1 MVVATMVA
9 KYRTPALA
17 GNRSRN
23 AKPSPF
29 AATSKAEASKHTKYD
44 APVATM
50 NGAPVATMNPH

>member
-17 GNRSRN
+17 DNRSRN

-29 AATSKAEASKHTKYD
+29 AATSKAEASMLHRKYD
-44 APVATM
+44 APVATL
-50 NGAPVATMNPH
+50 HRH